1 MNTSTQTGNYES
13 IQFHREINTL
23 SNIPQ
28 KFPLHWHK
36 YVEICTMTREL
47 PERNYPK
54 IRINQTV
61 YTLAHGDS
69 LFIWPGE
76 VHEILK
82 NSEDAI
88 RVIQFMPNLVS
99 DLRDFSP
106 YIHLLRNM
114 HQISHETN
122 PSLAEMIQA
131 YMKQIYDC
139 QSSGHL
145 FSGTEAIITLY
156 KMFIEIG
163 TYAQRQLGGKRTN
176 SEAQRKALQKMQQAC
191 SYIADF
197 CEKELTL
204 ESVAEYMNFSA
215 CYFSRTFKRFTGY
228 HFVEYLTMQRV
239 RRAQALLSDTDL
251 PVTEISFQSGF
262 KSIST
267 FNRVFRQYRGC
278 SPSEFRKYY
287 QG

>member
-1 MNTSTQTGNYES
+1 
-13 IQFHREINTL
+13 
-23 SNIPQ
+23 
-28 KFPLHWHK
+28 
-36 YVEICTMTREL
+36 
-47 PERNYPK
+47 
-54 IRINQTV
+54 
-61 YTLAHGDS
+61 
-69 LFIWPGE
+69 
-76 VHEILK
+76 
-82 NSEDAI
+82 
-88 RVIQFMPNLVS
+88 MPNLVS

>member
-1 MNTSTQTGNYES
+1 M
-13 IQFHREINTL
+13 L
-23 SNIPQ
+23 SARLLQ
-28 KFPLHWHK
+28 QS
-36 YVEICTMTREL
+36 VL
-47 PERNYPK
+47 P
-54 IRINQTV
+54 
-61 YTLAHGDS
+61 
-69 LFIWPGE
+69 
-76 VHEILK
+76 
-82 NSEDAI
+82 
-88 RVIQFMPNLVS
+88 
-99 DLRDFSP
+99 
-106 YIHLLRNM
+106 
-114 HQISHETN
+114 
-122 PSLAEMIQA
+122 
-131 YMKQIYDC
+131 
-139 QSSGHL
+139 
-145 FSGTEAIITLY
+145 ITLY